1 MGKQIKSRK
10 KDNVKQL
17 TIATVIL
24 SIVVTLYILCIS
36 CSFIKTS
43 YAEEPFKYQLAKNQL
58 FGEALKREAM
68 VRRAFESD
76 MFIENVEDNGYLLY
90 SVVKTTSYKVELSGT
105 ELITQKVDS
114 YEGKSIYATYID
126 RNHIGKN
133 FKAKLYIQAMGR
145 NMDFE
150 FKVIDMIT
158 TKTVP
163 EKFKKAVNNPNRP
176 IDGRTY
182 IFKTQA
188 GEQITSKQDV
198 KIDNYSKMKFHEFP
212 VLVESKKPGGENKT
226 YGIRYTLITDSEKKY
241 DDIEE
246 LKSDIKKIDA
256 TKVRKLEIKFSPV
269 VKGKEKYANIM
280 YSYIYD
286 QNADGEEIQQEKE
299 NTLGKEP
306 LSKMQKGII
315 GLVVGII
322 AVAIAISVGVSVP
335 IAIKKKKAKEAAMS
349 GKETK
354 EE

>member
-182 IFKTQA
+182 IFKTQT

-198 KIDNYSKMKFHEFP
+198 KIDNYNKMKFHEFP

-226 YGIRYTLITDSEKKY
+226 YGIRYTLITDSEKK
-241 DDIEE
+241 I
-246 LKSDIKKIDA
+246 
-256 TKVRKLEIKFSPV
+256 
-269 VKGKEKYANIM
+269 
-280 YSYIYD
+280 
-286 QNADGEEIQQEKE
+286 
-299 NTLGKEP
+299 
-306 LSKMQKGII
+306 
-315 GLVVGII
+315 
-322 AVAIAISVGVSVP
+322 
-335 IAIKKKKAKEAAMS
+335 
-349 GKETK
+349 
-354 EE
+354 